1 MRLEISLATGQ
12 MHAAQHNTILNSEI
26 LIHCAFFL
34 LPQTVHSIKTVAL
47 LFIYIFLFFRI
58 TFSVAIKWWFIPS
71 NSNACDCV
79 YLFISLLTSNDFS
92 VISCVSVWYIF
103 YAIVFFSIALRN
115 IFLNELTLCLL
126 VGSHLPSSAQ
136 VRDILE
142 YSWERDIDWE
152 RDQLLSYCSGQPTW
166 HKVNEWNIFAITTI
180 YCSFHMFFSSCLC
193 VFYGFVFCWP
203 WRRLWIMP
211 LFFLL
216 LISVC
221 EQEALEWTMDECRLY
236 MLTRSVHCSMFP
248 SNVLHNKNRIQV
260 ASERL

>member
-1 MRLEISLATGQ
+1 M
-12 MHAAQHNTILNSEI
+12 
-26 LIHCAFFL
+26 
-34 LPQTVHSIKTVAL
+34 
-47 LFIYIFLFFRI
+47 
-58 TFSVAIKWWFIPS
+58 AIKWWFIPS

-92 VISCVSVWYIF
+92 VISSVSVWYIF

-211 LFFLL
+211 LFFFVADFGLWARSARMNNGRMPSIYADQISSLFHVPIERSSQQKSHSSGFGKIVESAKIYDDWHSLCRCQMLL
-216 LISVC
+216 TQCTLRQRI
-221 EQEALEWTMDECRLY
+221 DE
-236 MLTRSVHCSMFP
+236 SIIEFFS
-248 SNVLHNKNRIQV
+248 
-260 ASERL
+260 